1 VADLDLSLVSAVL
14 AGGKQ
19 SIRLLAEKGF
29 RADLL
34 EGDGKVVYDFATA
47 FYKTYDDVPSASLVE
62 RETGVLVPAPTT
74 DPLPYLINAAYDR
87 KLHTTL
93 HGGVKHLIN
102 LLDLGEP
109 AKGQAA
115 VEDLLREMRKLDTRT
130 ALVESIPGL
139 GGKVIEYY
147 EKIKRGER
155 GIQTPWPTIN
165 DSTLGL
171 WPEDLV
177 LFVARMG
184 IGKCV
189 KADTLC
195 TDPVTGIPHTIEQV
209 FQNDRVAS
217 IPSWSKEQG
226 IHSAPI
232 SAKVDTGVKQCFRVT
247 FASGRI
253 IEATPEHPLLT
264 VEGWKKLEEFKV
276 GMTAALPAK
285 MNHPSAPVDLPSETV
300 FLLALLL
307 AEGSY
312 TGNHVG
318 FSSTDRDIIQRATE
332 AAAAFDTEVKFRG
345 NVDYDFVTTLQGT
358 NKVRRLLQA
367 LGIDDTLAKA
377 KTIPDEIYRLPAQS
391 LADFLSVFW
400 MCDGYVD
407 DGGPGITLASERM
420 VRQIQSLLLRFGIQS
435 SVDYKQSTSEGKVF
449 DAWRLRV
456 YASSWEAFAGA
467 IALWGLKAE
476 RLEQLLQKER
486 NPNVGFPRVSASFVD
501 RLREVAA
508 TKSGRWKGGGLKEV
522 GTKLGRA
529 SPFMFRNLFGQNGN
543 NTLILRPF
551 QAFCEVFG
559 VEDEFSWIWDSD
571 IWWDTVEKIED
582 IGPQKIYDLTIDSTS
597 CFVANDI
604 IVHNTWSAIL
614 LAGTA
619 WDQGKKVLIATTE
632 MSKETMAMR
641 YLATKFRIPYGDFRR
656 GKLDSFTE
664 KRIRDGIKAIENSP
678 NLNIVG
684 GDFDFSMDSFAGI
697 VMDEKPDLVI
707 VDGAYLLKVHG
718 LTRTERAANVFDE
731 LKRIAK
737 RSKAAVVAT
746 MQFNREV
753 KVNQAKTVQADSIAM
768 TDVAGWNADL
778 IFGLIQTEEMKKNR
792 RMAFKP
798 LKVRE
803 GESEEIE
810 CNWDFERMDFSE
822 IPKANFGGSPAFAP
836 SGVPSGP
843 DAAADDPIGDL
854 F

>member
-184 IGKCV
+184 IGK
-189 KADTLC
+189 
-195 TDPVTGIPHTIEQV
+195 
-209 FQNDRVAS
+209 
-217 IPSWSKEQG
+217 
-226 IHSAPI
+226 
-232 SAKVDTGVKQCFRVT
+232 
-247 FASGRI
+247 
-253 IEATPEHPLLT
+253 
-264 VEGWKKLEEFKV
+264 
-276 GMTAALPAK
+276 
-285 MNHPSAPVDLPSETV
+285 
-300 FLLALLL
+300 
-307 AEGSY
+307 
-312 TGNHVG
+312 
-318 FSSTDRDIIQRATE
+318 
-332 AAAAFDTEVKFRG
+332 
-345 NVDYDFVTTLQGT
+345 
-358 NKVRRLLQA
+358 
-367 LGIDDTLAKA
+367 
-377 KTIPDEIYRLPAQS
+377 
-391 LADFLSVFW
+391 
-400 MCDGYVD
+400 
-407 DGGPGITLASERM
+407 
-420 VRQIQSLLLRFGIQS
+420 
-435 SVDYKQSTSEGKVF
+435 
-449 DAWRLRV
+449 
-456 YASSWEAFAGA
+456 
-467 IALWGLKAE
+467 
-476 RLEQLLQKER
+476 
-486 NPNVGFPRVSASFVD
+486 
-501 RLREVAA
+501 
-508 TKSGRWKGGGLKEV
+508 
-522 GTKLGRA
+522 
-529 SPFMFRNLFGQNGN
+529 
-543 NTLILRPF
+543 
-551 QAFCEVFG
+551 
-559 VEDEFSWIWDSD
+559 
-571 IWWDTVEKIED
+571 
-582 IGPQKIYDLTIDSTS
+582 
-597 CFVANDI
+597 
-604 IVHNTWSAIL
+604 TWSAIL